1 MKSIMRKF
9 QLNCELSVL
18 ISTLAI
24 GVALCAP
31 QQQPS
36 ISTLTP
42 KSSQSSSPTSKT
54 TPTSSGVGSTSNQAT
69 SSSNLLA
76 SAASTSNGSPSL
88 VNLKPVSSNNNDE
101 LDTFDGK
108 NPFSDDSL
116 WQIPIH
122 LVRDS
127 SANENQARPSSS
139 SSLDGMAKSAS
150 EKMAH
155 QEASYSDNDDV
166 DSNDDDSPILAAS
179 LPPQSA
185 SSSSPTIISAST
197 DLKTAAGYHYPTHGG
212 HHGFGG
218 HHGGYGGGH
227 HGGHGDH
234 YGKYFQYAS
243 VPYPHAWEFGY
254 RRGNPY
260 HTIERYE
267 HGKGPHFQT
276 KVKWSDK
283 HGGYGVHVWDYNHD
297 DHHSHHQHYDS
308 HGPSHYGGHHG
319 HHGYGHSP

>member
-1 MKSIMRKF
+1 MSEFK
-9 QLNCELSVL
+9 LNCKLSIF

-36 ISTLTP
+36 AVSTLTP
-42 KSSQSSSPTSKT
+42 KSSQSSSPTKT
-54 TPTSSGVGSTSNQAT
+54 TSSSGVNSASNQAS
-69 SSSNLLA
+69 SSSNLLS
-76 SAASTSNGSPSL
+76 SAASTSSGSPSL
-88 VNLKPVSSNNNDE
+88 VNLKPVSSNNDE

-127 SANENQARPSSS
+127 SANENNAKPSS
-139 SSLDGMAKSAS
+139 LEGMAKSAS

-166 DSNDDDSPILAAS
+166 DSDDDSPILAAS

-212 HHGFGG
+212 
-218 HHGGYGGGH
+218 YGGGH
-227 HGGHGDH
+227 HGGHGGH

-297 DHHSHHQHYDS
+297 DHHSHHHHYDS

-319 HHGYGHSP
+319 HHGHHGYGHSP